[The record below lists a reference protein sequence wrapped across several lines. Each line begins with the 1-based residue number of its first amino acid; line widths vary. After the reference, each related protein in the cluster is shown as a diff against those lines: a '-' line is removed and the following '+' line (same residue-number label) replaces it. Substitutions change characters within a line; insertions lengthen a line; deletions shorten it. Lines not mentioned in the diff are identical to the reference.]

1 MNRIRH
7 ESRQYGHGRAR
18 RQAAKFILIISFST
32 LALKFSTH
40 IAPRPGRG
48 RTWDRRD
55 PFKLC
60 TTRPGPSK
68 FKKEKLVILQRG
80 QDGGGATDSNAFCTT
95 TSYHPCFFFYVLL
108 LLLLPFRNVNGTGGP
123 GCLVIRYD
131 TMAWQTSPTK
141 PIIVERRWYTQE
153 NHHSGV
159 LSLPSYS
166 SLTFTCELVS
176 RAGDLHLDP
185 PPPLGVLAAAE
196 VRHRLLAFLVHVH
209 ITGWEG
215 LKCIMS

>member
-1 MNRIRH
+1 MSLCPCSKQVLMNRIRH
-7 ESRQYGHGRAR
+7 ESRQYGHGKDLWTRAR

-80 QDGGGATDSNAFCTT
+80 QDGGGLRIAMHFAPRHCTIHASSSMYCCCCYRFET
-95 TSYHPCFFFYVLL
+95 LMEPAALVVLL
-108 LLLLPFRNVNGTGGP
+108 
-123 GCLVIRYD
+123 YD
-131 TMAWQTSPTK
+131 T
-141 PIIVERRWYTQE
+141 IRWHGRHPQ
-153 NHHSGV
+153 
-159 LSLPSYS
+159 PSQ
-166 SLTFTCELVS
+166 
-176 RAGDLHLDP
+176 
-185 PPPLGVLAAAE
+185 
-196 VRHRLLAFLVHVH
+196 
-209 ITGWEG
+209 
-215 LKCIMS
+215 

>member
-1 MNRIRH
+1 
-7 ESRQYGHGRAR
+7 
-18 RQAAKFILIISFST
+18 
-32 LALKFSTH
+32 
-40 IAPRPGRG
+40 
-48 RTWDRRD
+48 
-55 PFKLC
+55 
-60 TTRPGPSK
+60 
-68 FKKEKLVILQRG
+68 
-80 QDGGGATDSNAFCTT
+80 
-95 TSYHPCFFFYVLL
+95 
-108 LLLLPFRNVNGTGGP
+108 
-123 GCLVIRYD
+123 
-131 TMAWQTSPTK
+131 MAWQTSPTK

-209 ITGWEG
+209 ITGWGVRKEG
-215 LKCIMS
+215 ARCIIRGRL